1 MKTNSNTNQ
10 RRRIVRIKTVTR
22 ANGRT
27 FSVAIYNDGTTA
39 DLDWKIP
46 KGGLDLFLKAGRVT
60 G

>member
-39 DLDWKIP
+39 DLD
-46 KGGLDLFLKAGRVT
+46 
-60 G
+60 